1 MRHPPANPAG
11 AAEAQAAALRAAN
24 VAARP
29 RSRPVPQYRVAIGIP
44 VIAVATAIVAALV
57 RLLAPVAA
65 ALPVRRGSIGVVA
78 LVCLQKEV
86 TEAAPAQVAARIS
99 IGIAHRT
106 LAEACRTPVRRRVGL
121 GTARLV
127 TAGCRHRALARARLS
142 RSFAQQAT
150 SGTEVIA
157 QN

>member
-65 ALPVRRGSIGVVA
+65 ALPVRRASI
-78 LVCLQKEV
+78 LFL
-86 TEAAPAQVAARIS
+86 
-99 IGIAHRT
+99 T
-106 LAEACRTPVRRRVGL
+106 LFFLPNKIT
-121 GTARLV
+121 
-127 TAGCRHRALARARLS
+127 
-142 RSFAQQAT
+142 
-150 SGTEVIA
+150 
-157 QN
+157 